1 MPNKNRKYEA
11 YVGHL
16 LILFYPSRTESDL
29 KIDNSYT
36 KKLAAPYLIDIVNGK
51 RSVIEAYCESVDEV
65 LLRYN
70 TVMINKDE
78 RIEEN
83 SFVSNDI
90 LDDNSTEN
98 EGVDCMDQS
107 GIINLD
113 ITGPLLLQNYEE
125 INKSILSF
133 NVKQRQIFGY
143 ILTLAKEKVKQKS
156 SIKLKEVKLFN
167 PFMSGSSG
175 V

>member
-1 MPNKNRKYEA
+1 
-11 YVGHL
+11 
-16 LILFYPSRTESDL
+16 
-29 KIDNSYT
+29 
-36 KKLAAPYLIDIVNGK
+36 
-51 RSVIEAYCESVDEV
+51 
-65 LLRYN
+65 
-70 TVMINKDE
+70 MINKDE

-83 SFVSNDI
+83 SFVNNDI

-133 NVKQRQIFGY
+133 NVKQRQILGY
-143 ILTLAKEKVKQKS
+143 ILTLAKEKVK
-156 SIKLKEVKLFN
+156 
-167 PFMSGSSG
+167 
-175 V
+175 